1 MYPYPFIKFFVSL
14 FLLLIFPHL
23 IDSLFSMSEA
33 EGILSDLSEEELDL
47 TVEEF
52 LNKKCDK
59 SIKEVEAAAEEMV
72 KEIQNEHK
80 QRVEEI
86 KKKIRE

>member
-1 MYPYPFIKFFVSL
+1 
-14 FLLLIFPHL
+14 
-23 IDSLFSMSEA
+23 MSEA

-86 KKKIRE
+86 KKKIREWNMKRNDSFEQRKKKGKR